1 LLKTKRRLK
10 MINLFF
16 GIGNLTRD
24 PDLRYTPQGTPVCK
38 FSIAIN
44 RKYNDKDETTFLN
57 VVTWGGLAENC
68 AKYLN
73 KGSKVAVVGEI
84 RVNEWEKD
92 GSKRKDYEINA
103 NQVEFLST
111 KKNDEEFG
119 FGGE

>member
-1 LLKTKRRLK
+1 

-44 RKYNDKDETTFLN
+44 RKFNDKDETTFLN
-57 VVTWGGLAENC
+57 VVTWSGLAENC
-68 AKYLN
+68 AKYLK
-73 KGSKVAVVGEI
+73 KGSKVAVVGEV
-84 RVNEWEKD
+84 RVNEWETESGEK
-92 GSKRKDYEINA
+92 KKNYEISA

-111 KKNDEEFG
+111 KKNDDDFD
-119 FGGE
+119 FGGKQ

>member
-1 LLKTKRRLK
+1 

-44 RKYNDKDETTFLN
+44 RKYNDKEDTTFLN
-57 VVTWGGLAENC
+57 VVTWSGLAENC

-73 KGSKVAVVGEI
+73 KGSKVAVVGEV

-103 NQVEFLST
+103 NQVEFLSN
-111 KKNDEEFG
+111 KKNDDNGDSEFS

>member
-1 LLKTKRRLK
+1 

-16 GIGNLTRD
+16 EIGNLTRD
-24 PDLRYTPQGTPVCK
+24 PDLRYTAQGNPVCK

-44 RKYNDKDETTFLN
+44 RKFNDKEDTTFLN
-57 VVTWGGLAENC
+57 VVTWSGLAENC

-73 KGSKVAVVGEI
+73 KGSKVAVVGEV

-103 NQVEFLST
+103 NQVEFLNN
-111 KKNDEEFG
+111 KKNDDNGDSEFS

>member
-1 LLKTKRRLK
+1 

-44 RKYNDKDETTFLN
+44 SKFNDKEDTTFLN
-57 VVTWGGLAENC
+57 VGTWSGLAENC
-68 AKYLN
+68 EKYLN

-84 RVNEWEKD
+84 RVNEWETESGEK
-92 GSKRKDYEINA
+92 KKNYEINA

-119 FGGE
+119 FGGEE

>member
-1 LLKTKRRLK
+1 

-44 RKYNDKDETTFLN
+44 RKYNDKEDTTFLN
-57 VVTWGGLAENC
+57 VVTWSGLAENC

-84 RVNEWEKD
+84 RVNEWETESGEK
-92 GSKRKDYEINA
+92 KKNYEINA
-103 NQVEFLST
+103 NKVQFLST
-111 KKNDEEFG
+111 KKNDEEFE
-119 FGGE
+119 FGGEQ

>member
-1 LLKTKRRLK
+1 

-44 RKYNDKDETTFLN
+44 RKFNDKDETTFLN
-57 VVTWGGLAENC
+57 IVTWSKLAENC

-84 RVNEWEKD
+84 RMNEWEAKD
-92 GSKRKDYEINA
+92 GGKRKDYEINA
-103 NQVEFLST
+103 NQVQFLST
-111 KKNDEEFG
+111 KKNDDNDDFG